1 MPENTEDG
9 NGYDFVVVANRL
21 AVNHVTYE
29 DGTTG
34 WERSPGG
41 LVTALAPLMESSE
54 GAWVGWHGAADDVL
68 EPFDHGDMHLV
79 PVPLTGDDIE
89 DYYEGFSN
97 GTLWPLYHDVIAR
110 PDFHRHWFEAYRR
123 VNQRFAEHTAEV
135 AAHKATVW
143 IQDYQLQLVPAML
156 RDLRPDLTIGFFNH
170 IPFPPP
176 GLFAQL
182 PWRHSV
188 LRGLLGAD
196 LIGFQR
202 ASDASNFRRA
212 VHNRLGYYVEDEM
225 IHVPLQ
231 TNAPDHGSPL
241 AGFNADADRGTAV
254 RVSTAPLEGAARL
267 VEAKE
272 FPISIDTSTITALA
286 QREDII
292 ARSQEIRE
300 ELGNPETVLLIG
312 SHGAE
317 KDLGEDAPGLELNST
332 ESMARGKIISTLE
345 EVAADAEGAWVEHKP
360 AGAALHVRNVADD
373 QLGEQILEHGRA
385 ALSLVDGAYLKNG
398 KKVLESVVVL
408 ATKGEGITELREHT
422 SPDAVLFAGDD
433 VTDEH
438 GFAVLEPEDIG
449 IKVGAGAT
457 GAGHRIP
464 EPKDLA
470 EVLRRIAEQRGTS
483 RSDAR
488 PTP

>member
-1 MPENTEDG
+1 M
-9 NGYDFVVVANRL
+9 
-21 AVNHVTYE
+21 
-29 DGTTG
+29 
-34 WERSPGG
+34 
-41 LVTALAPLMESSE
+41 
-54 GAWVGWHGAADDVL
+54 
-68 EPFDHGDMHLV
+68 
-79 PVPLTGDDIE
+79 
-89 DYYEGFSN
+89 
-97 GTLWPLYHDVIAR
+97 
-110 PDFHRHWFEAYRR
+110 
-123 VNQRFAEHTAEV
+123 
-135 AAHKATVW
+135 
-143 IQDYQLQLVPAML
+143 
-156 RDLRPDLTIGFFNH
+156 
-170 IPFPPP
+170 
-176 GLFAQL
+176 
-182 PWRHSV
+182 
-188 LRGLLGAD
+188 
-196 LIGFQR
+196 
-202 ASDASNFRRA
+202 
-212 VHNRLGYYVEDEM
+212 
-225 IHVPLQ
+225 
-231 TNAPDHGSPL
+231 
-241 AGFNADADRGTAV
+241 
-254 RVSTAPLEGAARL
+254 
-267 VEAKE
+267 
-272 FPISIDTSTITALA
+272 
-286 QREDII
+286 
-292 ARSQEIRE
+292 
-300 ELGNPETVLLIG
+300 LLIG